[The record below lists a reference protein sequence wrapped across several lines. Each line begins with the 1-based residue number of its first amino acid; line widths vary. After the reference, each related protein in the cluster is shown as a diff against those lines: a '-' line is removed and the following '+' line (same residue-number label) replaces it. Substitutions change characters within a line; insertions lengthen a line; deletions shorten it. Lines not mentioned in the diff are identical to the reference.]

1 MSIYLTH
8 YKTASTE
15 YKELLDDIYYPQT
28 VHWFPETYAK
38 VKTGL
43 VYVPHQLANMVLDEN
58 ILNFLKE
65 NPVEG
70 KTAFILA
77 GGSQA
82 WAGGKTK
89 NDKPSR
95 LTYTYKLPL
104 ITLTQIYAGRVAS
117 MCGVEEYVSTDA
129 SACASSLK
137 VLTDV
142 QNLIN
147 YYNFDRV
154 CVLGVE
160 DAVSDLTLEFF
171 GASGANM
178 TLKHEQEKGLKVSAF
193 DSINGGFY
201 VGQGSAFAVFHSGK
215 AVDKLSIEPKA
226 KLMGAFSASEKI
238 DNAIGQRS
246 DGEGYKKAIK
256 GVLDICK
263 LESKDIKII
272 KTHGTGTH
280 SNNLSEGSALKE
292 IFDDFVGVSYKQI
305 IGHTVTASGLLESC
319 LMLDDIKKGELP
331 GIPNRTEN
339 DDVFLSHNSFVPD
352 NKMFLSLAAGMGNI
366 YAAAVFN
373 PKV

>member
-8 YKTASTE
+8 YKTASTT
-15 YKELLDDIYYPQT
+15 YLELLDDIYYPQR

-43 VYVPHQLANMVLDEN
+43 VYVPHQLANMVLDKS
-58 ILNFLKE
+58 ILDYLNN

-70 KTAFILA
+70 KTGFILA

-82 WAGGKTK
+82 WAGGKSK
-89 NDKPSR
+89 NDKSSR

-117 MCGVEEYVSTDA
+117 MCGVEDYVSTDA

-137 VLTDV
+137 VLVDV

-147 YYNFDRV
+147 YYDFDRV

-178 TLKHEQEKGLKVSAF
+178 TLKHEEEKGLKVSAF
-193 DSINGGFY
+193 DSVNGGFY
-201 VGQGSAFAVFHSGK
+201 VGQGSAFAVFHSSR
-215 AVDKLSIEPKA
+215 AIDKLGIEPKA
-226 KLMGAFSASEKI
+226 ELVGAYTASEKI
-238 DNAIGQRS
+238 DNAIGQRL
-246 DGEGYKKAIK
+246 DGEGYKKAIR
-256 GVLDICK
+256 GVLNISK
-263 LESKDIKII
+263 LFSKDINII
-272 KTHGTGTH
+272 KTHGTGTS
-280 SNNLSEGSALKE
+280 SNNAAEKTAITE
-292 IFDDFVGVSYKQI
+292 IFDDFVAVSYKQI

-331 GIPNRTEN
+331 GIPNRTEHDN
-339 DDVFLSHNSFVPD
+339 VFLSYNKPIPD

-366 YAAAVFN
+366 YAAAIFN

>member
-1 MSIYLTH
+1 
-8 YKTASTE
+8 
-15 YKELLDDIYYPQT
+15 
-28 VHWFPETYAK
+28 
-38 VKTGL
+38 
-43 VYVPHQLANMVLDEN
+43 
-58 ILNFLKE
+58 
-65 NPVEG
+65 
-70 KTAFILA
+70 
-77 GGSQA
+77 
-82 WAGGKTK
+82 
-89 NDKPSR
+89 
-95 LTYTYKLPL
+95 
-104 ITLTQIYAGRVAS
+104 
-117 MCGVEEYVSTDA
+117 
-129 SACASSLK
+129 
-137 VLTDV
+137 
-142 QNLIN
+142 
-147 YYNFDRV
+147 
-154 CVLGVE
+154 
-160 DAVSDLTLEFF
+160 
-171 GASGANM
+171 
-178 TLKHEQEKGLKVSAF
+178 
-193 DSINGGFY
+193 
-201 VGQGSAFAVFHSGK
+201 
-215 AVDKLSIEPKA
+215 
-226 KLMGAFSASEKI
+226 MGAFSASEKI